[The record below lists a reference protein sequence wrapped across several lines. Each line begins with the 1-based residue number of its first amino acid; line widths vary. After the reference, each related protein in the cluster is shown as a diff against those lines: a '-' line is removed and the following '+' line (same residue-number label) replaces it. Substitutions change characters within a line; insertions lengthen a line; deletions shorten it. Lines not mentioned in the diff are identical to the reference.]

1 MVYTLQSKKN
11 SKPGA
16 RILAFLFCLF
26 FSVNR
31 WSPGGTVSSPGSG
44 QACAHAQDSTR
55 RWDSYYWQ
63 LLCNYCSVTVVTQT
77 LRILMSHTSLP
88 LCFTSHPK
96 WKHVGPS
103 LSWWFRFHGESHVQ
117 CIFLR
122 GISLT
127 VLLFWLVV
135 LYVLVLSVETWKPKG
150 FWLVVPRGK
159 FDSTN
164 QKLYP
169 DLGSDASSVWKF
181 CAPFSDVIWRGNQW

>member
-135 LYVLVLSVETWKPKG
+135 LYVLVLSVETWKPKLHVQAAAIAACILIKG
-150 FWLVVPRGK
+150 ILP
-159 FDSTN
+159 
-164 QKLYP
+164 L
-169 DLGSDASSVWKF
+169 
-181 CAPFSDVIWRGNQW
+181 FSIICIVCHPACKESRVR

>member
-16 RILAFLFCLF
+16 RILGFLFCLL

-63 LLCNYCSVTVVTQT
+63 YIIVQLLQCHCGYTDIRNINVTLAYHCVLHPTQGENT
-77 LRILMSHTSLP
+77 LVPTYHA
-88 LCFTSHPK
+88 C
-96 WKHVGPS
+96 
-103 LSWWFRFHGESHVQ
+103 FRFHGESHVQ

-135 LYVLVLSVETWKPKG
+135 LYVLVLSVESWKPKLHVQTAAIAACTLIKG
-150 FWLVVPRGK
+150 ILP
-159 FDSTN
+159 
-164 QKLYP
+164 L
-169 DLGSDASSVWKF
+169 
-181 CAPFSDVIWRGNQW
+181 FSIICIVCHSACEESHVR